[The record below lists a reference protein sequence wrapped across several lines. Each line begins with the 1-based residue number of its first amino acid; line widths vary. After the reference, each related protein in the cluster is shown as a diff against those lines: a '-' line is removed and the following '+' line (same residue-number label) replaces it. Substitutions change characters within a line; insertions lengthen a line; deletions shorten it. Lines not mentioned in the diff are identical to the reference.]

1 MELRAEGMKA
11 EILHPA
17 HGFEPAITQLEVR
30 WDPLTGHAARVL
42 PPSGLMTPVRC
53 DLGPLADETRPQCPF
68 CSERIESAVPR
79 FPPAILPEGRIR
91 VGEAVLFPNLAPLA
105 KYSSVSVY
113 SPERHFLRLSELT
126 PRLVADNL
134 AAQVAFDR
142 AVLAADAGAS
152 WASVNANHLLPS
164 GSSIFHPH
172 FQGAVHPTPTNQQR
186 LLAAVPGER
195 YADYLATERRLGRR
209 WLGEIGGIQWLTAF
223 APLAAGEIRAFLPGG
238 PSSPAELASDEVEA
252 LGTGISLALGLY
264 AELGFETFNMALY
277 GAPPGTPGYVLNLR
291 LVCRPNPVP
300 FYRSDVAWLDRLHN
314 EAAVDL
320 APEDLADRAGGRFR
334 Q

>member
-1 MELRAEGMKA
+1 MELHAEEVKV
-11 EILHPA
+11 EVLNPA
-17 HGFEPAITQLEVR
+17 HGFEPTVTRLELR

-42 PPSGLMTPVRC
+42 PPSGLLSPVPC
-53 DLGPLADETRPQCPF
+53 DLRPLADETRAQCPF
-68 CSERIESAVPR
+68 CSDRIETVVPR
-79 FPPAILPEGRIR
+79 FPPEIVPEGRIR
-91 VGEAVLFPNLAPLA
+91 VGEAVLFPNLVPQSQ
-105 KYSSVSVY
+105 YSSVSVY
-113 SPERHFLRLSELT
+113 SPDRHFLRLDQLT

-134 AAQVAFDR
+134 AAHVAFDK
-142 AVLAADAGAS
+142 AVTAADPAAT
-152 WASVNANHLLPS
+152 WASVNANHLFPS

-172 FQGAVHPTPTNQQR
+172 FQGGVHPTPTNQQR

-209 WLGEIGGIQWLTAF
+209 WLGEIGGIEWVTAF

-238 PSSPAELASDEVEA
+238 PSSPAELAPDQVEA

-264 AELGFETFNMALY
+264 AELGFEAFNMALY
-277 GAPPGTPGYVLNLR
+277 GAPPATPDYVLNLR

-300 FYRSDVAWLDRLHN
+300 FCRSDVAWLDRLHG

-320 APEDLADRAGGRFR
+320 APEELAERAGDRFR
-334 Q
+334 R